1 MKGFTPRGCS
11 RNRSGQSTLEP
22 FRTTAFNKVAA
33 MRSIDADVRDM
44 EGDEETT
51 ESIEDKVARLTVALA
66 PSFYRWCR
74 KCTQL

>member
-1 MKGFTPRGCS
+1 
-11 RNRSGQSTLEP
+11 
-22 FRTTAFNKVAA
+22 